1 MNLVLNILLV
11 IVPPAIVAL
20 TAYYAIKLTYDKEL
34 KKKVLDL
41 KHDSKKVITPI
52 RLQAYERL
60 ALFLERIKPESIIM
74 RNISHNM
81 NVSQYQT
88 VLISSIRSEFEHNLS
103 QQVYVSL
110 ALWEATKKAK
120 EETIKIINLSAGQLS
135 ENATAKDLASK
146 IIEINIAANPQPS
159 DLALD
164 LLSKEIKEL
173 Y

>member
-1 MNLVLNILLV
+1 MNLVVNILLV
-11 IVPPAIVAL
+11 IIPPAVVAL

-60 ALFLERIKPESIIM
+60 ALFLERIKPESIII

-81 NVSQYQT
+81 NALQYQT
-88 VLISSIRSEFEHNLS
+88 VLVSSIRSEFEHNLS
-103 QQVYVSL
+103 QQVYIST
-110 ALWEATKKAK
+110 ALWEVTKKAK
-120 EETIKIINLSAGQLS
+120 EETIKIINLAAGQLTA
-135 ENATAKDLASK
+135 EATAKDLASK
-146 IIEINIAANPQPS
+146 IIELNADINPQPS
-159 DLALD
+159 DVALE